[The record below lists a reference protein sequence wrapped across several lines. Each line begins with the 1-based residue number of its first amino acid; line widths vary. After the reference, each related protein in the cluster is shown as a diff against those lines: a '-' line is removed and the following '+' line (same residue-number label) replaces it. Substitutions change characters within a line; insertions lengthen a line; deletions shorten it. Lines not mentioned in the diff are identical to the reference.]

1 MSKGKRYDT
10 EPKLNMKKV
19 FAVIIAIAVIIMF
32 IYVIKGVLEKGKDT
46 GKLTSK
52 NYFAVFKDNK
62 WGVIDS
68 SGNTVIDPA
77 YREMIVIPNNKID
90 VFICTYDVNYET
102 GDYKTKVL
110 NSKNEEI
117 WTNIEK
123 VEPITNQDNSQNM
136 WYEEVLRFQKDG
148 KYGLIDFEGKE
159 ILAPEYDKI
168 TSVQGIKNILLIEKE
183 QKVGIADNKGEII
196 IPAEYKEITNLG
208 EDSKSGFIV
217 TSNEDKQGIVDY
229 TNTKI
234 LETNFDK
241 IQKVYGNNL
250 YVVTQDE
257 KEKLVGKDGQD
268 ILTTGFD
275 NIIQICKETEENSN
289 IIYKEDNKY
298 GVMKITGEVVIEP
311 IYDNLKQTSL
321 GTFIAKKGENYG
333 IINWNN
339 EEKLEFNYIGITYS
353 EKADI
358 YIAEKEDNTADF
370 LNYNLEKKLQGI
382 FLNIDVEKG
391 YLKVR
396 VGEDIRY
403 YNFRFEEKKD
413 TEILTS
419 NTLFLRKKDGKYGLV
434 DKNENIVV
442 DYQYDD
448 AVEQNIYGYVAVKKD
463 GKWGSID
470 SKGNVV
476 CEPTYNLDSYFYIDF
491 IGRWHLG
498 QDLNMN
504 YYNMQ

>member
-1 MSKGKRYDT
+1 MNLIEESFQR
-10 EPKLNMKKV
+10 EKKQKTKKTTKIIM
-19 FAVIIAIAVIIMF
+19 AILIILLIAIIGIIIAIYYLDKTTLKIYLNGQQDAKLKELLVF
-32 IYVIKGVLEKGKDT
+32 EEDGNIYVPIRAISSYLGYQSYNGDYSNKSEEINKCYIQSEDEITNFYLNSNKIYKMNLEESDDYEYFYIDKPVKSINGNLYTTIDGIQKAFNVSFVYNKEENNIVIYTLPYLVEYYSKQVLDLGYNKLSDVFNNEKAILENMLIVESANND
-46 GKLTSK
+46 L
-52 NYFAVFKDNK
+52 
-62 WGVIDS
+62 GVINA
-68 SGNTVIDPA
+68 NTGETII
-77 YREMIVIPNNKID
+77 ETK
-90 VFICTYDVNYET
+90 YDDIYYLQHT
-102 GDYKTKVL
+102 GDFL
-110 NSKNEEI
+110 
-117 WTNIEK
+117 
-123 VEPITNQDNSQNM
+123 VEDNS
-136 WYEEVLRFQKDG
+136 
-148 KYGLIDFEGKE
+148 
-159 ILAPEYDKI
+159 
-168 TSVQGIKNILLIEKE
+168 
-183 QKVGIADNKGEII
+183 KVGIISKNRETKVQLS
-196 IPAEYKEITNLG
+196 Y
-208 EDSKSGFIV
+208 DSIELMDSDAG
-217 TSNEDKQGIVDY
+217 
-229 TNTKI
+229 
-234 LETNFDK
+234 
-241 IQKVYGNNL
+241 L
-250 YVVTQDE
+250 Y
-257 KEKLVGKDGQD
+257 LVKR
-268 ILTTGFD
+268 
-275 NIIQICKETEENSN
+275 
-289 IIYKEDNKY
+289 DNKY

-396 VGEDIRY
+396 VGDDIRY

-448 AVEQNIYGYVAVKKD
+448 AVEQNIFGYVAVKKD